1 LHQWRNTSGGKFKN
15 GLKAVYNGAPR
26 TFNPG
31 AAPGVLMTA
40 LLTVEGLTR
49 RFGAITVADRV
60 GFSLNSGT
68 CLGVIGPNG
77 AGKTSLFNLL
87 TGALAPDSGRILF
100 QGRDITA
107 LPLHARARLGIAR
120 TFQIPQPFDE
130 LTVYENA
137 LVAAQYAGGHKG
149 AAAERSVRQ
158 ALERTGL
165 DRKAY
170 TPAGGLQLLDR
181 KRLELAR
188 ALAATPGLLLLD
200 EIAGG
205 LTDPEVQQLIA
216 LIKELKTTLAIIWI
230 EHIPHAL
237 AACSD
242 RVMVL
247 HFGKKLMEGTPAGT
261 MASPEVIEIY
271 MGIAAG
277 AIA

>member
-1 LHQWRNTSGGKFKN
+1 
-15 GLKAVYNGAPR
+15 
-26 TFNPG
+26 
-31 AAPGVLMTA
+31 MTA

-49 RFGAITVADRV
+49 RFGAITVADQV
-60 GFSLNSGT
+60 GFSLNTGS

-87 TGALAPDSGRILF
+87 TGALTPDSGRILF
-100 QGRDITA
+100 RGHDIAA

-120 TFQIPQPFDE
+120 TFQIPQPFGE

-149 AAAERSVRQ
+149 PAAQRAVRQ

-165 DRKAY
+165 DRKSHSQ
-170 TPAGGLQLLDR
+170 AGSLQLLDR

-205 LTDPEVQQLIA
+205 LTEPEVQQLIA

-242 RVMVL
+242 RIMVL
-247 HFGKKLMEGTPAGT
+247 HFGKKLLEGTPAEA
-261 MASPEVIEIY
+261 MASPAVKEIY